1 MLGRPQLGQLG
12 TWRHALVLMSIAGC
26 SVLAL
31 FGIIGGGNR
40 DERFEA
46 KQITV
51 TPAGGDGVRI
61 REVVDEDF
69 GSEKRHGYQRIIPN
83 DFGVPTEIT
92 ASSPNANADVSTATV
107 YDNPLVESTRIRLGD
122 PGVTYTGQHRYV
134 LTYTLPDAQLST
146 GKLALDIIGT
156 DETFETGWFEVVIS
170 GFTLVDPTCNNGSFA
185 AVGGCTLTPE
195 GSDYRVVFSPLKP
208 GQGITIGGTITAI
221 TQPVLPP
228 EPNLPKYR
236 ANHRVSLA
244 IGMVPLG
251 LLGAMAVFVFASLRG
266 RNEVFSGGAAEAAYG
281 QLPAPGTSGVA
292 PAVSTSLVS
301 DSRLQE
307 LATTEFV
314 PPKGLDP
321 WQGAVLLGESIND
334 ATVSAWFS
342 ALAASEAVTL
352 AERDDKLVI
361 GIGRRRSE
369 LDPTNAALV
378 DRFMNGRAE
387 LTLGTYDSHFAS
399 AWTAVKAQQAAS
411 IKASGWWKRRAPSP
425 DHSAASGPLAI
436 LVVIGIVFGILG
448 GSLLSAVLGL
458 LHALPLAIAVGVVIP
473 AFVALCVYSALLPVR
488 SATGSALALLTESFR
503 RFLAA
508 SEGRHV
514 EWAWQQGLLREYS
527 AWAVALGAAEA
538 WGKALE
544 QSNVPRQDYLYS
556 SPLLVHSMA
565 GSFSTSHVKPS
576 SSSSGGGGFSGG
588 SVGGGGGGGSSG
600 SW

>member
-195 GSDYRVVFSPLKP
+195 GSD
-208 GQGITIGGTITAI
+208 
-221 TQPVLPP
+221 
-228 EPNLPKYR
+228 
-236 ANHRVSLA
+236 
-244 IGMVPLG
+244 
-251 LLGAMAVFVFASLRG
+251 
-266 RNEVFSGGAAEAAYG
+266 
-281 QLPAPGTSGVA
+281 
-292 PAVSTSLVS
+292 
-301 DSRLQE
+301 
-307 LATTEFV
+307 
-314 PPKGLDP
+314 
-321 WQGAVLLGESIND
+321 
-334 ATVSAWFS
+334 
-342 ALAASEAVTL
+342 
-352 AERDDKLVI
+352 
-361 GIGRRRSE
+361 
-369 LDPTNAALV
+369 
-378 DRFMNGRAE
+378 
-387 LTLGTYDSHFAS
+387 
-399 AWTAVKAQQAAS
+399 
-411 IKASGWWKRRAPSP
+411 
-425 DHSAASGPLAI
+425 
-436 LVVIGIVFGILG
+436 
-448 GSLLSAVLGL
+448 
-458 LHALPLAIAVGVVIP
+458 
-473 AFVALCVYSALLPVR
+473 
-488 SATGSALALLTESFR
+488 
-503 RFLAA
+503 
-508 SEGRHV
+508 
-514 EWAWQQGLLREYS
+514 
-527 AWAVALGAAEA
+527 
-538 WGKALE
+538 
-544 QSNVPRQDYLYS
+544 
-556 SPLLVHSMA
+556 
-565 GSFSTSHVKPS
+565 
-576 SSSSGGGGFSGG
+576 
-588 SVGGGGGGGSSG
+588 
-600 SW
+600 